1 MRGRRKSNNPK
12 TERIRITSKTRQ
24 MLVELRKILKM
35 PEYYREGDV
44 IEALITN
51 FKQSLMQ

>member
-1 MRGRRKSNNPK
+1 
-12 TERIRITSKTRQ
+12 

-44 IEALITN
+44 IKALITN

>member
-51 FKQSLMQ
+51 FKQSLM